1 VSPVQRD
8 PPRTRPED
16 YRCRRDRICERLGTG
31 ALVLFCGEIKSRTHD
46 TEFRFRP
53 DSSFHY
59 LTGLA
64 EPGGVMVLRP
74 GHDPT
79 FTLFVRPK
87 DEEAEVWTGRRLGP
101 EAAKE
106 RFSADAAHPLEAL
119 EEELPKL
126 IDGATELF
134 APLGQFPRFDR
145 KLLTA
150 VDKLRRRDRFGE
162 QAPDAIRDARVTIGE
177 ERITKDEAALAC
189 LRHAIRITAQA
200 HIAVMKRIR
209 PGMHEYDIEAM
220 LEHDFRRAGSS
231 GPGYGTVVGSGANA
245 TVLHYVENSDVLR
258 DGDLVLVDA
267 GAEWDYFSGDITR
280 TFPVSGKLTAAQ
292 RDLYELVLA
301 ANEACVAAVRPD
313 NDIDTIHAQCIRILC
328 EGLHEMGLLEGEI
341 DEAIEKETFKRYY
354 MHRTSHWLGVDV
366 HDASRYCI
374 DKKMRPLRP
383 GYVLT
388 IEPGL
393 YIPPDDEAAP
403 EELRGTGI
411 RIEDDVLVTE
421 DGHEN
426 LTISCPKSIA
436 DLEALVG
443 SES

>member
-1 VSPVQRD
+1 MQRE
-8 PPRTRPED
+8 PPRTLPED
-16 YRCRRDRICERLGTG
+16 YRRRRDRICGRLGAG
-31 ALVLFCGEIKSRTHD
+31 ALVLYCGDLKSRTHD

-53 DSSFHY
+53 DSNFHY
-59 LTGLA
+59 LTGLS
-64 EPGGVMVLRP
+64 EPGAVMVLRS
-74 GHDPT
+74 GHAPAL
-79 FTLFVRPK
+79 TLFVRPK

-106 RFSADAAHPLEAL
+106 RFGADAAHPLEAL
-119 EEELPKL
+119 AEELPKL
-126 IDGATELF
+126 IDGATELHVPF
-134 APLGQFPRFDR
+134 GQYRGLDA
-145 KLLTA
+145 KLLA
-150 VDKLRRRDRFGE
+150 AIDKLRRRERFGE
-162 QAPDAIRDARVTIGE
+162 QAPETIQDARVTIGE
-177 ERITKDEAALAC
+177 DRIVKDEPALAC
-189 LRHAIRITAQA
+189 LRHAVDITVDA
-200 HIAVMKRIR
+200 HVAAMKRVC

-220 LEHDFRRAGSS
+220 LEHDFRRRGSS
-231 GPGYGTVVGSGANA
+231 GTGYGTVVGSGANA
-245 TVLHYVENSDVLR
+245 TVLHYVENSDLLR
-258 DGDLVLVDA
+258 AGDLVLVDA

-280 TFPVSGKLTAAQ
+280 TFPVSGSFTPAQ
-292 RDLYELVLA
+292 KDLYELVLS
-301 ANEACVAAVRPD
+301 ANEACVAAVSPD

-328 EGLHEMGLLEGEI
+328 EGMRDMGLLEGEV
-341 DEAIEKETFKRYY
+341 DEAIEKETFKRYF

-374 DKKMRPLRP
+374 DKKMRPLEP

-393 YIPPDDEAAP
+393 YIPANDEAAP

-426 LTISCPKSIA
+426 LTVACPKAIA

-443 SES
+443 SEA